1 MANGRSVLAKS
12 VTPARIEQNR
22 HIIPLDKDDLKAL
35 DKISENG
42 VKRYVYPEFG
52 VNFGFPD
59 RNEGII
65 MT

>member
-1 MANGRSVLAKS
+1 
-12 VTPARIEQNR
+12 
-22 HIIPLDKDDLKAL
+22 LKAL
-35 DKISENG
+35 GKISENS

-65 MT
+65 MA